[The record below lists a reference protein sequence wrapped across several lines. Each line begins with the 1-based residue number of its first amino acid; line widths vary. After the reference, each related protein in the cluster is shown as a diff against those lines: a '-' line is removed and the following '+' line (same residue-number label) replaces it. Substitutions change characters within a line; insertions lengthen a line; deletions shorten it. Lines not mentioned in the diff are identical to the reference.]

1 MIIILVRTSYFYQ
14 IRNFKNNM
22 IPISTAIF
30 DPYWFHNFTKD
41 YSYIFKDKRGI
52 LNGIRIES
60 IIEQGKKCKEEG
72 DICPCNNK
80 DNKTCSFLRKYRE
93 NLEKIDFNKML
104 LDMED
109 LANSYAITNNIKEE
123 IIIVLIVYE
132 VPTNLC
138 SERKSIQDFFN
149 SHGVECK
156 ELDYPIK

>member
-1 MIIILVRTSYFYQ
+1 M
-14 IRNFKNNM
+14 
-22 IPISTAIF
+22 
-30 DPYWFHNFTKD
+30 
-41 YSYIFKDKRGI
+41 
-52 LNGIRIES
+52 
-60 IIEQGKKCKEEG
+60 
-72 DICPCNNK
+72 
-80 DNKTCSFLRKYRE
+80 RKYRE

-109 LANSYAITNNIKEE
+109 LANNYAIANNIKEE

>member
-1 MIIILVRTSYFYQ
+1 
-14 IRNFKNNM
+14 
-22 IPISTAIF
+22 
-30 DPYWFHNFTKD
+30 
-41 YSYIFKDKRGI
+41 
-52 LNGIRIES
+52 
-60 IIEQGKKCKEEG
+60 
-72 DICPCNNK
+72 
-80 DNKTCSFLRKYRE
+80 
-93 NLEKIDFNKML
+93 ML

-109 LANSYAITNNIKEE
+109 LANSYAIANNIKEE